1 MTPRQ
6 RLALALVAVCVLVG
20 LSPLL
25 DPLVLALVLGIGAV
39 SIADEMTR
47 RMTVAG
53 LVFDSMT
60 VTPDRIAVHVP
71 KAIFDDTC
79 AAIFRGGERTYMSHL
94 DGSLRDWWD
103 CNGLV
108 CAMRVHVQAEGEAR

>member
-1 MTPRQ
+1 MSNLNPVFEGILETHTRTIDTEHMT
-6 RLALALVAVCVLVG
+6 
-20 LSPLL
+20 
-25 DPLVLALVLGIGAV
+25 IAV
-39 SIADEMTR
+39 SIADEVTR

-71 KAIFDDTC
+71 KSIFDDTC
-79 AAIFRGGERTYMSHL
+79 NVVFQGGERTYMSHL

-103 CNGLV
+103 CNGVV
-108 CAMRVHVQAEGEAR
+108 CAMRVHVQAEGAAR

>member
-1 MTPRQ
+1 MSNLHPVFEGILGTYTRTVDTERMT
-6 RLALALVAVCVLVG
+6 
-20 LSPLL
+20 S
-25 DPLVLALVLGIGAV
+25 AV
-39 SIADEMTR
+39 SIADEVTR

-71 KAIFDDTC
+71 KTIFDDTC
-79 AAIFRGGERTYMSHL
+79 AAIFQGGERTYMSHL
-94 DGSLRDWWD
+94 DGELRDWWD

-108 CAMRVHVQAEGEAR
+108 CAIRVHVQAEGAAR